1 MACEDC
7 SCRQCIEA
15 RGECY
20 ACHIKQVTIDGLIQR
35 AEEAEAEVKRLGDQK
50 PITITQPCTRP
61 HADDWTSPNPLPIN
75 PQPEQPPWNPIYPTW
90 TSSRSVGRCSC
101 FHNHSGPCD
110 ACIRADMS

>member
-35 AEEAEAEVKRLGDQK
+35 AEEAEAEVKRLQNR
-50 PITITQPCTRP
+50 PLNTITLPCTRP
-61 HADDWTSPNPLPIN
+61 HADDWTQPYTPVD
-75 PQPEQPPWNPIYPTW
+75 PQPRPPWNPTW
-90 TSSRSVGRCSC
+90 TWSSSASVGRCAC